1 MSVFGSCDMS
11 IKFVNDTGLTIS
23 IPSEGHLVK
32 NHGSVEGWNKL
43 VLGGSVDDLAD
54 GGSKST
60 RQTLSIKCVDD
71 AEFEIHYTSADGGDF
86 TQVFTSVNIV
96 DKNATLKLT
105 RH

>member
-11 IKFVNDTGLTIS
+11 TKFVNGTGLTIS
-23 IPSEGHLVK
+23 IPSEGHRVK

-54 GGSKST
+54 GASKST

-71 AEFEIHYTSADGGDF
+71 AEFEIHYTSAEGGDF
-86 TQVFTSVNIV
+86 TQVFTSVDIV

-105 RH
+105 HH